1 MAVPGRDPGISPG
14 HPAFRPDGPHP
25 EEPLQAASRRRSS
38 ALFRTLLRDAASRL
52 LRMRASETIGITAR
66 DTLCRH
72 GRACAGH
79 PDPVRLGASRIG
91 ITGTSPVMTAEGAV
105 GGCEG
110 RTYPPIHAV
119 SLTALILRSRCKR
132 RLEGGSGEH
141 RKRAVLRDASL
152 LRRAPICGFPHRHGR
167 AGPGHPD
174 QTSAAFPS
182 SGSPAPIPGP
192 SPGRGRGEAGH
203 DDIRHAPAP
212 RSRPDPRSFP
222 AREQS
227 VRQTAPG
234 PVPRR
239 RAMFTP
245 SARRKIIFPPF
256 TTHMIEESRL
266 IPP

>member
-1 MAVPGRDPGISPG
+1 VLVQVETPNSPACEATSSSSHSTIAIEPGCHSH
-14 HPAFRPDGPHP
+14 HP
-25 EEPLQAASRRRSS
+25 RSS
-38 ALFRTLLRDAASRL
+38 SWLRALKPWAYGCWLLDRHIVPAPVITPTTSWPAI
-52 LRMRASETIGITAR
+52 RMRKSTALR
-66 DTLCRH
+66 
-72 GRACAGH
+72 
-79 PDPVRLGASRIG
+79 SIE
-91 ITGTSPVMTAEGAV
+91 ITGTKPVMTSEGAV

>member
-1 MAVPGRDPGISPG
+1 MHPGPTGG
-14 HPAFRPDGPHP
+14 A
-25 EEPLQAASRRRSS
+25 LARRRKSGAGS
-38 ALFRTLLRDAASRL
+38 GPAAGL
-52 LRMRASETIGITAR
+52 A
-66 DTLCRH
+66 
-72 GRACAGH
+72 
-79 PDPVRLGASRIG
+79 
-91 ITGTSPVMTAEGAV
+91 
-105 GGCEG
+105 
-110 RTYPPIHAV
+110 
-119 SLTALILRSRCKR
+119 R
-132 RLEGGSGEH
+132 RLAGGPWQPWAGPSLNAKSPACEEASWLFPFHHSH
-141 RKRAVLRDASL
+141 RAGLP
-152 LRRAPICGFPHRHGR
+152 RAPPSIIPTAQGSQALGLRVLALGQTHPPCARHHTLSRHGR

-203 DDIRHAPAP
+203 DDIRHASAP

-234 PVPRR
+234 PVPRW

>member
-52 LRMRASETIGITAR
+52 LLRMRASETIGITAR
-66 DTLCRH
+66 DTLCPH

-119 SLTALILRSRCKR
+119 SLTALILRSRAAASR
-132 RLEGGSGEH
+132 R
-141 RKRAVLRDASL
+141 R
-152 LRRAPICGFPHRHGR
+152 LRRAPEARCPARRFAPQVRPNLRLSSPSWPGLSRPSRSDERRVSLHRDHRHR
-167 AGPGHPD
+167 SPD
-174 QTSAAFPS
+174 QVRGGNDGEITFAPSRPRSCAAPRPECPCRREPRR
-182 SGSPAPIPGP
+182 SG
-192 SPGRGRGEAGH
+192 RRW
-203 DDIRHAPAP
+203 APAVGRR
-212 RSRPDPRSFP
+212 RSGKEWRPSRCQNN
-222 AREQS
+222 ARPQ
-227 VRQTAPG
+227 
-234 PVPRR
+234 VPRPR
-239 RAMFTP
+239 GP
-245 SARRKIIFPPF
+245 W
-256 TTHMIEESRL
+256 
-266 IPP
+266 